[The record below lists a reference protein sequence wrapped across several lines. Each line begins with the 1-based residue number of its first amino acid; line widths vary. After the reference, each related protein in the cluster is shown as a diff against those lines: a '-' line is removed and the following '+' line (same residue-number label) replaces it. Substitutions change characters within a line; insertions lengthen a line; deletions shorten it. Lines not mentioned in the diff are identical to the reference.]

1 MAQNPNGMAPR
12 PALNM
17 GELMKLLPPELQNA
31 PHQQKMEFLR
41 NMAAARQRAQAQ
53 RQAAAGVANMTP
65 QQVNRSPQVSSPMQ
79 GQPQSSPVP
88 PPAPNNQMNPAILAI
103 MRQAQQNGIP
113 NANGQPPQ
121 LNVAQ
126 MQQFMAR
133 QQQQAQQAQ
142 QAQQGP
148 QGQASPQQQQQQQQA
163 QNPQIAPNGVPGT
176 PGRPMTPQTMPRPLQ
191 GSPLPGPRPPLPG
204 QPQPIQGG
212 GGPPPQRAPID
223 QDLIKHIFSNL
234 QLFVQKKN
242 NGELNEKQL
251 AMLNVVL
258 SRSPDLLKNL
268 AQGQNAPPTAPN
280 VHSAQQ
286 HAVLRQLQNM
296 SQSATEQQRLSGALT
311 QQRNAGPPAP
321 NMAVD
326 TKTSLEVAYR
336 KLEEMQDAKRVELFA
351 KQPAIRNSYMKY
363 MQTLPEERRSQM
375 FANGPGLKAMYE
387 THTRE
392 LNAAAAAA
400 AAASAPAPSNAAN
413 VPLPNLQIPPN
424 RQKAP
429 QAQAPVGSALTQ
441 QQVLAVQAQAASQLQ
456 QVQQVQQR
464 QATNSPSSGQVTPQS
479 RAAMPTR
486 PATPAALPPN
496 AADVY
501 AQKLQTTAAQAQ
513 QQLQAQAQAVM
524 GTFQPV
530 TISSLIIPENPPSYD
545 VKPQV
550 FPNKVGPR
558 STLSTGLAPGTILGT
573 PVLTKRPAAF
583 DDLLTKLGVGK
594 RKRGSSLFDGPSVKE
609 DEPEAPVVVPAE
621 PEPVPVEEPAQKR
634 RILDVAQG
642 IDVGLT
648 VSEAVEDVSWSLPPC
663 HRMLANVP
671 WPVPA

>member
-1 MAQNPNGMAPR
+1 
-12 PALNM
+12 
-17 GELMKLLPPELQNA
+17 
-31 PHQQKMEFLR
+31 
-41 NMAAARQRAQAQ
+41 
-53 RQAAAGVANMTP
+53 
-65 QQVNRSPQVSSPMQ
+65 MQ
-79 GQPQSSPVP
+79 GAS
-88 PPAPNNQMNPAILAI
+88 AP
-103 MRQAQQNGIP
+103 
-113 NANGQPPQ
+113 
-121 LNVAQ
+121 
-126 MQQFMAR
+126 
-133 QQQQAQQAQ
+133 
-142 QAQQGP
+142 
-148 QGQASPQQQQQQQQA
+148 
-163 QNPQIAPNGVPGT
+163 
-176 PGRPMTPQTMPRPLQ
+176 
-191 GSPLPGPRPPLPG
+191 
-204 QPQPIQGG
+204 
-212 GGPPPQRAPID
+212 RAPID

-234 QLFVQKKN
+234 QLFIQKKN
-242 NGELNEKQL
+242 NGELSDKQL

-268 AQGQNAPPTAPN
+268 AQGQNPPAAVPN

-311 QQRNAGPPAP
+311 QRNGAPPAP

-336 KLEEMQDAKRVELFA
+336 KLEEMPDAKRVELFA

-363 MQTLPEERRSQM
+363 VQTLPEERRNQM

-392 LNAAAAAA
+392 LNAI
-400 AAASAPAPSNAAN
+400 ASAAAPSNGPS
-413 VPLPNLQIPPN
+413 VPLPNLQIPAN
-424 RQKAP
+424 RQKNAP
-429 QAQAPVGSALTQ
+429 GAAPVGTALTQ

-464 QATNSPSSGQVTPQS
+464 QATGSPSSGQATPQS
-479 RAAMPTR
+479 RPAMPAR

-501 AQKLQTTAAQAQ
+501 AQKLQSTAAQAQ

-524 GTFQPV
+524 GPFQPV

-545 VKPQV
+545 TNPQD

-558 STLSTGLAPGTILGT
+558 STLSSGLAPGAILGT

-583 DDLLTKLGVGK
+583 DDLLAKLGVGK

-609 DEPEAPVVVPAE
+609 DEPEAPVVVSE
-621 PEPVPVEEPAQKR
+621 PEPAPIEQPAKRR

-648 VSEAVEDVSWSLPPC
+648 VSDAVEDVSLSNIMTAHPSSTLSRSSCLKSLMNSLN
-663 HRMLANVP
+663 RSST
-671 WPVPA
+671 PVAALQSIAEVKSFKSRIFN